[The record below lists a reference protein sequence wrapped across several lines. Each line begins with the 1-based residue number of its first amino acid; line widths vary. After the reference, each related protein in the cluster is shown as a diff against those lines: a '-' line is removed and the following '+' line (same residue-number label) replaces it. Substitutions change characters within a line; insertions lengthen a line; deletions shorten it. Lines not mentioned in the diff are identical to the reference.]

1 MERSERAYILRCP
14 LVPRPCSPPDLLPR
28 ANLRTLRAFMPNPDS
43 NELATQ
49 FEQQLLA
56 DIPLARAMQLRVADW
71 SEDRLRLSA
80 PLAPNINDKGCA
92 FGGSLASLMT
102 LVGWGLIVLR
112 LRALGRNCDI
122 YVQDSMVRY
131 MAPVWSDFIA
141 EAQLAEGESWDAF
154 LATLEQRGRA
164 RLRVVC
170 RIPLDDG
177 SAAATLEARFVA
189 IAAATAA

>member
-1 MERSERAYILRCP
+1 
-14 LVPRPCSPPDLLPR
+14 
-28 ANLRTLRAFMPNPDS
+28 MPNLDR

-56 DIPLARAMQLRVADW
+56 DIPLARAMQLRVAGWDD
-71 SEDRLRLSA
+71 ERLRLAA

-92 FGGSLASLMT
+92 FGGSMASLMT

-112 LRALGRNCDI
+112 LRALGRSCDI

-131 MAPVWSDFIA
+131 MAPVWSDFVA
-141 EAQLAEGESWDAF
+141 EAQLAEGESWAAF

-164 RLRVVC
+164 RLSVFC
-170 RIPLDDG
+170 RIALDDG

-189 IAAATAA
+189 IVPATTA

>member
-1 MERSERAYILRCP
+1 
-14 LVPRPCSPPDLLPR
+14 
-28 ANLRTLRAFMPNPDS
+28 MPNVDN
-43 NELATQ
+43 NELAAQ

-71 SEDRLRLSA
+71 SEDRLRLAA

-112 LRALGRNCDI
+112 LRALGRSCDI

-131 MAPVWSDFIA
+131 MAPVWTDFVA
-141 EAQLAEGESWDAF
+141 EAQLAEGESWDVF
-154 LATLEQRGRA
+154 LAMLEQRGRA

-170 RIPLDDG
+170 RVPLDDG

-189 IAAATAA
+189 IAAAP

>member
-1 MERSERAYILRCP
+1 M
-14 LVPRPCSPPDLLPR
+14 
-28 ANLRTLRAFMPNPDS
+28 ANDFSS

-56 DIPLARAMQLRVADW
+56 DIPLARAMQLRLADW
-71 SEDRLRLSA
+71 NEDRLSLSA

-112 LRALGRNCDI
+112 LRALGRSCDI

>member
-1 MERSERAYILRCP
+1 
-14 LVPRPCSPPDLLPR
+14 
-28 ANLRTLRAFMPNPDS
+28 MPNPD
-43 NELATQ
+43 NDELATQ

-56 DIPLARAMQLRVADW
+56 DIPLARAMQLRVAGSDK
-71 SEDRLRLSA
+71 DRLRLAA

-92 FGGSLASLMT
+92 FGGSLVSLMT

-112 LRALGRNCDI
+112 LRALGRSCDI

-131 MAPVWSDFIA
+131 MAPVWSDFVA
-141 EAQLAEGESWDAF
+141 EAQLAEGESWEAF

-170 RIPLDDG
+170 RVPLDDD

-189 IAAATAA
+189 ISAAPPA

>member
-1 MERSERAYILRCP
+1 MTTASAH
-14 LVPRPCSPPDLLPR
+14 
-28 ANLRTLRAFMPNPDS
+28 
-43 NELATQ
+43 ELAAA

-56 DIPLARAMQLRVADW
+56 DIPLARAMQLRVAGWD
-71 SEDRLRLSA
+71 EGRLRLAA

-102 LVGWGLIVLR
+102 LVGWGLIVLK
-112 LRALGRNCDI
+112 LRSLGRVCDI

-131 MAPVWSDFIA
+131 MAPVWSDFVA

-154 LATLEQRGRA
+154 LAMLEQRGRA

-189 IAAATAA
+189 IESAAAT